1 MRREIKII
9 TEGQAMSG
17 ELSTTVYKTQG
28 LTWREASFCES
39 AIVPDLTGEKI
50 ELPLAVCPEAGE
62 AIAKFW
68 RKWARDRRRERSQ
81 AKLNAFFKR
90 IDKCRLEDFNKPHWE
105 VRYLNEPGGAWNCF
119 ASRAD
124 ALKQIRRSFNV
135 RGVDQYLFNG
145 MRDAPM
151 EIVFVKGVDA

>member
-39 AIVPDLTGEKI
+39 AIVPDLTWEKI
-50 ELPLAVCPEAGE
+50 EIPLAVCPEAGE

-81 AKLNAFFKR
+81 AKLNAFSSASTSADSKTSTSR
-90 IDKCRLEDFNKPHWE
+90 IGKCAISTNPAAHGT
-105 VRYLNEPGGAWNCF
+105 V
-119 ASRAD
+119 SRA
-124 ALKQIRRSFNV
+124 
-135 RGVDQYLFNG
+135 
-145 MRDAPM
+145 APM
-151 EIVFVKGVDA
+151 R